1 MKYCYPKVEID
12 LPAITKLKLLFFTV
26 SPELID
32 LHIRLMRKAKK
43 NVNPERWQ
51 RTLAKFCYLYYP
63 QDCWE
68 LEQNGYKKLDFKQ
81 RLKILLV
88 RFSGAGDLDSKVRE

>member
-1 MKYCYPKVEID
+1 M
-12 LPAITKLKLLFFTV
+12 
-26 SPELID
+26 ID

-63 QDCWE
+63 QDSWE
-68 LEQNGYKKLDFKQ
+68 LEQHGYKKLDFTQ
-81 RLKILLV
+81 RLKLLLV
-88 RFSGAGDLDSKVRE
+88 SINDACRRLEHFYAYAKIIV